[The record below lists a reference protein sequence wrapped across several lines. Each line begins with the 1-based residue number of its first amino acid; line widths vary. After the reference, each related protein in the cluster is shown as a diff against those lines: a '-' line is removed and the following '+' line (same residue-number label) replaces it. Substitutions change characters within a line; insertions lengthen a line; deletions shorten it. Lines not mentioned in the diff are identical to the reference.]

1 VFLAVNAPQ
10 HFPLLASPFTII
22 HLAIINLAIINL
34 AIINLAIINLAIIN
48 PSYLI
53 VIYSSTET

>member
-1 VFLAVNAPQ
+1 VNAPQ

-34 AIINLAIINLAIIN
+34 AIIN

>member
-34 AIINLAIINLAIIN
+34 AIINLAIIN